1 VRLLPDSRGA
11 RTALVS
17 ATVALAVCTLQFT
30 LHPSGS
36 QHFVVYWLY
45 NGLVLAAG
53 CVCVARGLTS
63 AYERAAWVLIG
74 GAVISWGIGNTI
86 WTFVYVGHPSPP
98 YPSICD
104 AFWLAVYP
112 PLYVAVLLL
121 LHARSGGVRRSV
133 WLDGVIAGLAV
144 AALGTA
150 IVFQA
155 VLDATSGSKA
165 AIATNLSYP
174 LADLTL
180 IGLVVYVLAVSGWR
194 IASTWGVIA
203 AGLLVFSTSDCLYLF
218 QTAAGSYVAG
228 GPTDL
233 GWVAG
238 CVLLAWA
245 AWQPVAR
252 SRSRHESRPLLIVP
266 VAFGLLALSVLV
278 YGNFRHVNTLSLT
291 LATAAILAVIGR
303 LGLTF
308 YENAR
313 MLDGSRAEARTD
325 VLTGLGNRRKLLHD
339 LEGALACPDPHMLVL
354 FDLNGFKQYNDV
366 FGHPAGDA
374 LLARLG
380 DKLGRFVRDRG
391 AAYRMGGDEFCL
403 LCSEDIDRD
412 ALVEGAARALAD
424 YGDGFAITAAHGSVF
439 LPREATSAAEAL
451 RLADQRM
458 YADKQGARRSASEQ
472 SSLVLLRAL
481 SECHPR
487 LDDHVLSVAR
497 LAEAVAN
504 ELGMPARDVA
514 QIRLAGALHDVGK
527 MAVPAAILEKRGPLN
542 EDDWKFVRRH
552 TLIGAR
558 ILDAAPDLTQIADI
572 VRSTHER
579 FDGRG
584 HPDGL
589 AGQDIPLAAR
599 IIFVCDSFDAMI
611 SNRPYGSAMA
621 VDHAL
626 TELARR
632 AGTQFDPAVVA
643 AFGAALR
650 TVSFRSPA
658 AASTILRVV
667 KSASA

>member
-1 VRLLPDSRGA
+1 VA
-11 RTALVS
+11 ATA
-17 ATVALAVCTLQFT
+17 ALAACTLQFT

-45 NGLVLAAG
+45 NVLVLAAG
-53 CVCVARGLTS
+53 FVCIARGLTG
-63 AYERAAWVLIG
+63 AEERAAWVLIG
-74 GAVISWGIGNTI
+74 SAVVSWGIGNTI
-86 WTFVYVGHPSPP
+86 WTFAYVGHPSPP

-121 LHARSGGVRRSV
+121 LQARSGGVRRSA

-155 VLDATSGSKA
+155 VLGATSGSKA

-194 IASTWGVIA
+194 IASTWGLIA

-218 QTAAGSYVAG
+218 ETASGSYVAG

-245 AWQPVAR
+245 AWQPVAKS
-252 SRSRHESRPLLIVP
+252 SRRREGRPLLIAP
-266 VAFGLLALSVLV
+266 VVFGLVALSVLV
-278 YGNFRHVNTLSLT
+278 YGNLRHVNTLTLA
-291 LATAAILAVIGR
+291 LATAAILAVIAR

-308 YENAR
+308 HENAR
-313 MLDGSRAEARTD
+313 MLAGSRTEARTD

-339 LEGALACPDPHMLVL
+339 LEGALAGSDPQMLVL
-354 FDLNGFKQYNDV
+354 FDLNGFKQYNDA
-366 FGHPAGDA
+366 FGHPAGDV

-391 AAYRMGGDEFCL
+391 AAYRMGGDEFCM
-403 LCSEDIDRD
+403 LCPEEIDRD

-424 YGDGFAITAAHGSVF
+424 YGDGFAITAAHGSVS
-439 LPREATSAAEAL
+439 LPREATTAADAL

-481 SECHPR
+481 SECHPK
-487 LDDHVLSVAR
+487 LDDHVLGVAR

-504 ELGMPARDVA
+504 ELKLPAREVA

-527 MAVPAAILEKRGPLN
+527 MAVPAAILEKPGPLTE
-542 EDDWKFVRRH
+542 EDWRFMHRH

-558 ILDAAPDLTQIADI
+558 ILDAAPDLAQIADI
-572 VRSTHER
+572 VRSSHER
-579 FDGRG
+579 LDGKG
-584 HPDGL
+584 YPDGL
-589 AGQDIPLAAR
+589 AGDEIPLAAK

-611 SNRPYGSAMA
+611 SNRPYGAAMT
-621 VDHAL
+621 VDEAL
-626 TELARR
+626 SELARN
-632 AGTQFDPAVVA
+632 AGTQFDPHVVV

-650 TVSFRSPA
+650 KVGFRSRPA
-658 AASTILRVV
+658 ASALLRVV
-667 KSASA
+667 ESASA